1 MAWIWNLLTLP
12 IQWIIA
18 IQTAIINWMINLRL
32 SIRAWIEENMP
43 LLWKII
49 VRYEYLMGLPLQTFL
64 LFAPVDI
71 VLILADTELTIVQ
84 KSIAIFKH
92 VYLGVEDIEEI
103 SEEE

>member
-1 MAWIWNLLTLP
+1 
-12 IQWIIA
+12 
-18 IQTAIINWMINLRL
+18 MINLRL

>member
-1 MAWIWNLLTLP
+1 
-12 IQWIIA
+12 
-18 IQTAIINWMINLRL
+18 
-32 SIRAWIEENMP
+32 
-43 LLWKII
+43 
-49 VRYEYLMGLPLQTFL
+49 MGLPLQTFL

-84 KSIAIFKH
+84 KAIAIFKH

>member
-1 MAWIWNLLTLP
+1 
-12 IQWIIA
+12 
-18 IQTAIINWMINLRL
+18 
-32 SIRAWIEENMP
+32 
-43 LLWKII
+43 
-49 VRYEYLMGLPLQTFL
+49 MGLPLQTFL

>member
-1 MAWIWNLLTLP
+1 
-12 IQWIIA
+12 
-18 IQTAIINWMINLRL
+18 MINLRL

-84 KSIAIFKH
+84 KAIAIFKH

>member
-18 IQTAIINWMINLRL
+18 IQTAILNFFINLRL

-49 VRYEYLMGLPLQTFL
+49 VRYEYLAGLPLQTFL
-64 LFAPVDI
+64 LFVPVDI
-71 VLILADTELTIVQ
+71 LLILLDTDLSSFE
-84 KSIAIFKH
+84 KAIAIFKKL
-92 VYLGVEDIEEI
+92 VL
-103 SEEE
+103 